1 MEQERIVYETLVGK
15 RVCDTHWWRVK
26 KVMENCELPL
36 TKYGFNLYLS
46 LKKTSPRYFTQYHKV
61 KGLISQK
68 IEPLLGEGLSG
79 DEFLKVL
86 EKVNIHPH
94 QSTVSRWF
102 KGIGGFK
109 ASGFYSKAS
118 LLPIV
123 AIALIYKAKTQNNQL
138 AKVS

>member
-26 KVMENCELPL
+26 KVMKNCELPL

-61 KGLISQK
+61 KGLIAQK

-79 DEFLKVL
+79 DEFLKIL

-109 ASGFYSKAS
+109 ASGFYSKTS